1 MPNAHHK
8 LQTTRSWDYLGLP
21 SDTPNNLLDKSIWP
35 ESRVFSDR
43 GLGPIPSHWKGACE
57 SGDQFNAT
65 THCNKKIIGARWFI
79 DGYLAE
85 AGQSFNISEH
95 KEYLS
100 ARDAEGHGTHVCSIA
115 AGSYVSN
122 ISYKGLSNG
131 TVRGGAPRA
140 RLAMYKACWNIF
152 AISCTSADIF
162 KAFDE
167 AIHDGVDVLSV
178 SLRSPFPLLP
188 EVDGL
193 NPIAIG
199 SFHAVAKGII
209 VACVAGNDGP
219 LAQKV
224 INTAPW
230 ILTVAAS
237 TTDRGF
243 PTPIT
248 LGNNN
253 TVLGQ
258 SMFTGK
264 ESGFTGLL
272 YPEDQGL
279 GRPLTSAGVCE
290 NLAFNRSLVAGKVV
304 LCFTSI
310 ALIDRE
316 NISSAVKAAGGVG
329 VIVAKFP
336 IDHMDPC
343 SNNFPCIEVNYED
356 GTEILRYILSTRSP
370 IVKLNPAKTHVGKPY
385 YGKVAYFSSRG
396 PNSIAPAIL
405 KPDVAAPGSNIFA
418 ATSPL
423 NPLAEHG
430 FLMTSGTS
438 FATPHVS
445 GIVALLRALHPDWS
459 PAAMKSALVTTG
471 STTLGLVTYD
481 DCKYGLALAYVCANA
496 YTYAAWNTDRYGLP
510 VFAEGSPRKPANP
523 FDFGGGIVNPND
535 AAHPGLVYDMNKAD
549 YINYLCAMGYTNSAI
564 SQLTENPTA
573 CPNKKPSLLD
583 VNLPSITIPS
593 LRNSSSLTRT
603 VTNVGPVNSVY
614 EVAIEPPFGTAVSVR
629 PSVLVFNSSTMR
641 ISFEVTVLS
650 TGQMNSEYYFGSLA
664 WINGV
669 LAVRSPISVRASA

>member
-1 MPNAHHK
+1 LPDVIGVMPNAHHK

-21 SDTPNNLLDKSIWP
+21 SDTPNNLLDKSNMGDGVIIGVIDTGIWP
-35 ESRVFSDR
+35 ESKVFSDE

-95 KEYLS
+95 KEHLS
-100 ARDAEGHGTHVCSIA
+100 ARDATGHGTHVCSIA
-115 AGSYVSN
+115 AGSYASN

-140 RLAMYKACWNIF
+140 RLAMYKVCWNIF
-152 AISCTSADIF
+152 AISACTSADIF

-188 EVDGL
+188 EVDGH

-209 VACVAGNDGP
+209 VVSAAGNDGP

-248 LGNNN
+248 LGNNK

-279 GRPLTSAGVCE
+279 GHPLTSAGVCE
-290 NLAFNRSLVAGKVV
+290 NLALNRSLVAGKVV
-304 LCFTSI
+304 LCFTAI

-343 SNNFPCIEVNYED
+343 SNNFPCIEVDYED

-405 KPDVAAPGSNIFA
+405 KPDIAAPGSNIFA

-430 FLMTSGTS
+430 FMMTSGTS

-445 GIVALLRALHPDWS
+445 GIVALLRALHPHWS
-459 PAAMKSALVTTG
+459 PAAMKSALVTT
-471 STTLGLVTYD
+471 
-481 DCKYGLALAYVCANA
+481 
-496 YTYAAWNTDRYGLP
+496 AWNTDRHGLP
-510 VFAEGSPRKPANP
+510 VFAEGSPRKLANP

-535 AAHPGLVYDMNKAD
+535 AAHPGLVYDMNRAD

-593 LRNSSSLTRT
+593 LRNSTSLTRT

-614 EVAIEPPFGTAVSVR
+614 EVAIEPPFGTAVLVR
-629 PSVLVFNSSTMR
+629 PSVLVFNSSAKR

-650 TGQMNSEYYFGSLA
+650 TRQMNSEYYFGSLA

-669 LAVRSPISVRASA
+669 LAVRSPICVRASA